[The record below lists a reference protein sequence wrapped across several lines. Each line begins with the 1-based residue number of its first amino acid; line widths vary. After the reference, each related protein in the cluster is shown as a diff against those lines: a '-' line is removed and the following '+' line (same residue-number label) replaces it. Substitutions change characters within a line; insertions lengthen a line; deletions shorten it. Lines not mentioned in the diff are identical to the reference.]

1 MKTLVTGAGGL
12 LGSNLVRELL
22 HRGHQVRA
30 LVRRPGMP
38 NTLAGLDVECFE
50 GDLLDKA
57 GLKKAC
63 LGVDFVIHAAGRLAG
78 SQVGFSDYAAVNIK
92 GTQNVVRA
100 AEEAGVSRMV
110 HVSSCCVFAGGS
122 LEHPGTELSEFN
134 GFRFNSGYVNS
145 KYLAQQW
152 VLSEVEKKRFPVVI
166 VNPTIMLGPYDSG
179 RGSGEAI
186 LRVLRNP
193 VQLCPAGGKNFIDVR
208 DAAIGACN
216 ALTMGVPGACYLLAS
231 ENLSWTEFFA
241 KVSDIYGLNGLRV
254 PVPRPVM
261 NGAGFIGS
269 AIRAL
274 TRYDVTLSLVHS
286 RQLVTESY
294 FSAAKAVRTLAL
306 PQHSVNDAIRDAI
319 DWYIA
324 NGYLAPRPARSAP
337 VPAAA

>member
-1 MKTLVTGAGGL
+1 MKTLVTGAGGF

-22 HRGHQVRA
+22 RRGHQVRA
-30 LVRRPGMP
+30 LVRRPEIP
-38 NTLAGLDVECFE
+38 ETLAGLDVECFE
-50 GDLLDKA
+50 GDLLDAA

-63 LGVDFVIHAAGRLAG
+63 QGADFVIHAAGQLAG
-78 SQVGFSDYAAVNIK
+78 STMQFSDYAAVNIT
-92 GTQNVVRA
+92 GTRNIVRA

-122 LEHPGTELSEFN
+122 HEHPGTELSEFN
-134 GFRFNSGYVNS
+134 GFRLNSGYVNS

-152 VLSEVEKKRFPVVI
+152 VLSEVEKKQFPVVI

-179 RGSGEAI
+179 PGSGEAI
-186 LRVLRNP
+186 LRVLGSP
-193 VQLCPAGGKNFIDVR
+193 LQLYPGGGKNFIDVR

-216 ALTMGVPGACYLLAS
+216 ALTMGIPGACYLLAS
-231 ENLSWTEFFA
+231 ENLSWKEFFI
-241 KVSDIYGLNGLRV
+241 KVCDIYGLNGLRV

-261 NGAGFIGS
+261 NGAGLIGS

-274 TRYDVTLSLVHS
+274 TRYEVSLSLVHS

-294 FSAAKAVRTLAL
+294 FTAAKAVRTLAL
-306 PQHSVNDAIRDAI
+306 PQHPVDDAIRNAI
-319 DWYIA
+319 EWFIA
-324 NGYLAPRPARSAP
+324 NGYLAQGPARRAP